1 MQGAGAATGRGGRGG
16 EGGRRG
22 AVEMGGGAG
31 DAAGNRRASSRRGA
45 GARWADKEEEK
56 AEAAGPSSANPA
68 RARVVAKPPTAWLYG
83 EEVQGRKV
91 EVLWE
96 HVGEWFEGRV
106 GEYDAERDQHRVAYT
121 DGDVEWVRLGKRR
134 FRWRSNPRPGCAANP
149 SFKGS
154 PRGRSAVGRKVRV
167 FWPAMGKWYIGSI
180 KDYDADKGE
189 HLVAYKDGERQSLQL
204 RNEPIQWLPV
214 EGGDGKDGGKTPGS
228 SGKVGGGGEQQQ
240 QQQQQRRERA
250 EQGGRAHS
258 DSKDSEGDAVDPAV
272 FSGRVPKG
280 GRGSRGAGGAASASE
295 SEDDADGASP
305 PSGGPKKRKAAGR
318 EGGGPKRAK
327 GEPGSSS
334 EGGGVPTTEGP
345 RTPEN
350 LEAGET
356 DDEMPPPA
364 SREPGARPG
373 VSGQVGSMEP
383 EAGRALVGRRV
394 SVWDTADHRYRKGS
408 VLGFDQEARMAFV
421 RFEDGER
428 EWTDLGKA
436 RMKLLGEDSPGGRGQ
451 SGSPPGGAATK
462 TGSSGRRSPR
472 RAAGAIDA
480 ECSEF
485 GTALGVKVGSRV
497 GLGAVAGESGAA
509 ELGHVIA
516 FRPQERLTH
525 ILCDDGGDKWVELQ
539 GTQWFVSQEAALPRP
554 RHGAAVGWRVGVY
567 WPGDHCF
574 YAGEVLDF
582 SAETGRHFVGYEDGD
597 SEWLRLSRAWV
608 KWVEC
613 PPGVQYTP
621 AGGSPAG
628 RTGAA
633 GPAGPAGLTP
643 PAAGGGATGRK
654 GGGAGAGGRA
664 AALLP
669 VSLDMPLA
677 QLRER
682 FYQQFGRKTTSN
694 NKWWLLKKLGAE
706 DGALP
711 PPPRPLRAEAAGVAA
726 TGGGFHAAA
735 AAPGAHY
742 QPTPTVGATPTH
754 GAAQAVRKSL
764 EGLRLVFSNVL
775 PVEAEQAMRSA
786 RRGPRGDDQ
795 RRQLLNR
802 LMKLNTICTYVDS
815 CEQLAHD
822 LEMTNT
828 ALPSE
833 FDGLGVSSEV
843 AVNPLSFFA

>member
-1 MQGAGAATGRGGRGG
+1 
-16 EGGRRG
+16 
-22 AVEMGGGAG
+22 
-31 DAAGNRRASSRRGA
+31 
-45 GARWADKEEEK
+45 
-56 AEAAGPSSANPA
+56 
-68 RARVVAKPPTAWLYG
+68 VVAKPPTAWLYG

-106 GEYDAERDQHRVAYT
+106 EEYDAERDQHRVAYV

-167 FWPAMGKWYIGSI
+167 FWPGMGKWYIGSI
-180 KDYDADKGE
+180 KEYDADKGE
-189 HLVAYKDGERQSLQL
+189 HLVAYKDGERQRLQL

-214 EGGDGKDGGKTPGS
+214 EGGDGKEGGKAPGP
-228 SGKVGGGGEQQQ
+228 SGKVGGGAD
-240 QQQQQRRERA
+240 QQQQQRRERT

-258 DSKDSEGDAVDPAV
+258 DSKDSEGDAVDLAV

-280 GRGSRGAGGAASASE
+280 GRGSRGADGAASASASE
-295 SEDDADGASP
+295 SEEDADEASP
-305 PSGGPKKRKAAGR
+305 PSGGQKKRKATGR

-356 DDEMPPPA
+356 DDDEPAPA

-373 VSGQVGSMEP
+373 VSGQVGTMEP

-421 RFEDGER
+421 RFEDSER

-451 SGSPPGGAATK
+451 NASPPGGAAAAP
-462 TGSSGRRSPR
+462 GSSGRRFPR
-472 RAAGAIDA
+472 RPAGSVDA
-480 ECSEF
+480 ESSEF
-485 GTALGVKVGSRV
+485 GSALGVKVGSRI
-497 GLGAVAGESGAA
+497 GLGAGVSGSGAA

-516 FRPQERLTH
+516 FRPRERLTH
-525 ILCDDGGDKWVELQ
+525 ILCDDGSDKWLELQ
-539 GTQWFVSQEAALPRP
+539 DAQWSVTEEAALPRP
-554 RHGAAVGWRVGVY
+554 RQGAAVGWRVSVY
-567 WPGDHCF
+567 WPGDHSF
-574 YAGEVLDF
+574 YTGEVLDF

-613 PPGVQYTP
+613 PPGVQHTP
-621 AGGSPAG
+621 GGGSPAG
-628 RTGAA
+628 RARPAGPS
-633 GPAGPAGLTP
+633 GPAGPTP
-643 PAAGGGATGRK
+643 PVAGGGSAGRK
-654 GGGAGAGGRA
+654 AGGGGAGASGGA
-664 AALLP
+664 AALPP

-706 DGALP
+706 DGVVP
-711 PPPRPLRAEAAGVAA
+711 PPPRPARAEAGVGAV
-726 TGGGFHAAA
+726 GGGVHAAA

-742 QPTPTVGATPTH
+742 QPTPLAAATPAH
-754 GAAQAVRKSL
+754 GTTQAVRNSL

-786 RRGPRGDDQ
+786 RRGHRGDDQ

-822 LEMTNT
+822 LEMTNK
-828 ALPSE
+828 ALPSEE

>member
-1 MQGAGAATGRGGRGG
+1 
-16 EGGRRG
+16 
-22 AVEMGGGAG
+22 
-31 DAAGNRRASSRRGA
+31 
-45 GARWADKEEEK
+45 
-56 AEAAGPSSANPA
+56 
-68 RARVVAKPPTAWLYG
+68 VVAKPPTAWLYG

-106 GEYDAERDQHRVAYT
+106 EEYDAERDQHRVAYA

-167 FWPAMGKWYIGSI
+167 FWPGMGKWYIGSI
-180 KDYDADKGE
+180 KEYDADKGE
-189 HLVAYKDGERQSLQL
+189 HLVAYKDGERQRLQL

-214 EGGDGKDGGKTPGS
+214 EGVDGKEGGKAPGS
-228 SGKVGGGGEQQQ
+228 SPGKGGGGADQ

-258 DSKDSEGDAVDPAV
+258 DSKDSEGDAVDLAV

-280 GRGSRGAGGAASASE
+280 GRGSRGADGAASASASE
-295 SEDDADGASP
+295 SEDDEASP
-305 PSGGPKKRKAAGR
+305 QSGGQKKRKAAGR

-356 DDEMPPPA
+356 DDDEPAPA

-373 VSGQVGSMEP
+373 VSGQVGTMEP

-421 RFEDGER
+421 SFEDSER

-436 RMKLLGEDSPGGRGQ
+436 RMKLLGEDSPRSRGQ
-451 SGSPPGGAATK
+451 NGSPPGGACATP
-462 TGSSGRRSPR
+462 GSSGRRFPR
-472 RAAGAIDA
+472 RPAGAVDA
-480 ECSEF
+480 ESSEY
-485 GTALGVKVGSRV
+485 GSALGVKVGSRI
-497 GLGAVAGESGAA
+497 GLGAGASGSGAA

-516 FRPQERLTH
+516 FRPRERLTH
-525 ILCDDGGDKWVELQ
+525 ILCDDGSDKWLELQ
-539 GTQWFVSQEAALPRP
+539 GIQWSVTEEAALPRP
-554 RHGAAVGWRVGVY
+554 RQGAAVGWRVSVY
-567 WPGDHCF
+567 WPGDHSF
-574 YAGEVLDF
+574 YMGEVLDF

-613 PPGVQYTP
+613 P
-621 AGGSPAG
+621 
-628 RTGAA
+628 
-633 GPAGPAGLTP
+633 
-643 PAAGGGATGRK
+643 
-654 GGGAGAGGRA
+654 
-664 AALLP
+664 P

-706 DGALP
+706 DGAVP
-711 PPPRPLRAEAAGVAA
+711 PPPRPALTEAGVGAAAGGVQA
-726 TGGGFHAAA
+726 TP
-735 AAPGAHY
+735 AAPGTHY
-742 QPTPTVGATPTH
+742 QPTPIAGATPAH
-754 GAAQAVRKSL
+754 GATQAVRNSL

-786 RRGPRGDDQ
+786 RRGHRGDDQ

-822 LEMTNT
+822 LEMTNK
-828 ALPSE
+828 ALPSEE

>member
-1 MQGAGAATGRGGRGG
+1 MKGTSGKLSRGGGAPGGGRDGGWGGGRGRKPAGLLAPGRGGALGRQGGG
-16 EGGRRG
+16 EGR
-22 AVEMGGGAG
+22 GGGALQRQPG
-31 DAAGNRRASSRRGA
+31 PRSRGGQAPHGVAVRRGGPGAQGGGAVGARGGVVRGSRGGVRRRARPAPRGVHGRGRRVGAPGEAPLPLALQPAAG
-45 GARWADKEEEK
+45 
-56 AEAAGPSSANPA
+56 
-68 RARVVAKPPTAWLYG
+68 
-83 EEVQGRKV
+83 
-91 EVLWE
+91 
-96 HVGEWFEGRV
+96 
-106 GEYDAERDQHRVAYT
+106 
-121 DGDVEWVRLGKRR
+121 
-134 FRWRSNPRPGCAANP
+134 
-149 SFKGS
+149 
-154 PRGRSAVGRKVRV
+154 GRKVRV

-280 GRGSRGAGGAASASE
+280 GRGSRAGGAASASE

-356 DDEMPPPA
+356 DEEMPPPA

-554 RHGAAVGWRVGVY
+554 W
-567 WPGDHCF
+567 
-574 YAGEVLDF
+574 
-582 SAETGRHFVGYEDGD
+582 
-597 SEWLRLSRAWV
+597 
-608 KWVEC
+608 
-613 PPGVQYTP
+613 
-621 AGGSPAG
+621 
-628 RTGAA
+628 
-633 GPAGPAGLTP
+633 
-643 PAAGGGATGRK
+643 
-654 GGGAGAGGRA
+654 
-664 AALLP
+664 
-669 VSLDMPLA
+669 
-677 QLRER
+677 
-682 FYQQFGRKTTSN
+682 
-694 NKWWLLKKLGAE
+694 
-706 DGALP
+706 
-711 PPPRPLRAEAAGVAA
+711 
-726 TGGGFHAAA
+726 
-735 AAPGAHY
+735 
-742 QPTPTVGATPTH
+742 
-754 GAAQAVRKSL
+754 
-764 EGLRLVFSNVL
+764 
-775 PVEAEQAMRSA
+775 
-786 RRGPRGDDQ
+786 
-795 RRQLLNR
+795 
-802 LMKLNTICTYVDS
+802 
-815 CEQLAHD
+815 
-822 LEMTNT
+822 
-828 ALPSE
+828 
-833 FDGLGVSSEV
+833 
-843 AVNPLSFFA
+843 